1 MRPSSAKAKGR
12 RLQQRVA
19 ADIVQ
24 TCGLEP
30 DDVTSRSSGA
40 TGTDVLLSPA
50 ARRAFPY
57 AVECKNVESLNV
69 WKSFEQAAANGQKEK
84 LVPVLVAARN
94 HTEPLAI
101 LRWAD
106 FLNLHG
112 VGAVL

>member
-19 ADIVQ
+19 ADIVGA
-24 TCGLEP
+24 CGLEA

-57 AVECKNVESLNV
+57 AVECKNVEALNV
-69 WKSFEQAAANGQKEK
+69 WKSFEQAMANAAKEK
-84 LVPVLVAARN
+84 LAPLLVACRN

-106 FLNLHG
+106 FLKL
-112 VGAVL
+112 VGAESVL